1 MKQLSTRYIGQIKK
15 VRTYTRCITV
25 LVLTKPN
32 MSNVINYTSNFYN
45 KTRGL

>member
-25 LVLTKPN
+25 LVLTN
-32 MSNVINYTSNFYN
+32 ISNVINYTSNFYN
-45 KTRGL
+45 KARGL